1 MWGEKIWQ
9 EDWERARLKK
19 GNLCS
24 KMYWVGPKLCSDFS
38 QDLMEKNPHEVFGQ
52 CNIKQFTDW
61 KANEVFYY
69 VTFHN
74 K

>member
-1 MWGEKIWQ
+1 MVMFGEKIWQ

-52 CNIKQFTDW
+52 CNIKQFTDLESQW
-61 KANEVFYY
+61 SILLCYFS
-69 VTFHN
+69 
-74 K
+74 